1 MICSD
6 REKNQLTE
14 IVSVQE
20 SSQGQNSAEVQCSAG
35 WLVWFS
41 AIEFNAYPPYET
53 W

>member
-20 SSQGQNSAEVQCSAG
+20 SSQGENSAEVQCSAG

-41 AIEFNAYPPYET
+41 VIEFNAYLPCET